1 MQGSRTQRDY
11 PGVPTWLM
19 NSKAPHTIEDLPTR
33 LREYGFN
40 FESAGDL
47 AEAIGKMSAR
57 GMDAARNPGRTK
69 SGAFGADG
77 VVKEICCNL
86 LPHRGVSAEGA
97 GVGDGPLSAI
107 GIDAV
112 VVPRLDNAILHGAL
126 RLAIYIAEGGVGEE
140 PAGGN
145 RDGCERIGIGI
156 RGDEA
161 SGGSDKNRYVP
172 VIGF

>member
-57 GMDAARNPGRTK
+57 GMDAARNPGRMY
-69 SGAFGADG
+69 
-77 VVKEICCNL
+77 EEQQ
-86 LPHRGVSAEGA
+86 R
-97 GVGDGPLSAI
+97 
-107 GIDAV
+107 
-112 VVPRLDNAILHGAL
+112 R
-126 RLAIYIAEGGVGEE
+126 IAS
-140 PAGGN
+140 N
-145 RDGCERIGIGI
+145 YD
-156 RGDEA
+156 DWEA
-161 SGGSDKNRYVP
+161 HHSVN
-172 VIGF
+172 